1 MKLLYFLKILK
12 VKNFMH
18 LLPYKQREH
27 NCGQFPP
34 LDDKSVENNY
44 RIVREIVS
52 NI

>member
-34 LDDKSVENNY
+34 LDEESVENDY
-44 RIVREIVS
+44 GFVRKITFNV
-52 NI
+52 

>member
-27 NCGQFPP
+27 NCGQFRP
-34 LDDKSVENNY
+34 LHEKSVENDY
-44 RIVREIVS
+44 RFVRKIPF